1 MPEFIKSSVVLG
13 AVMAICRT
21 VVNSYD
27 NSRLKIAV
35 SVAVK
40 VCASSCTYNIIKK
53 YINKKP
59 YFLYSGIY
67 KLERRIVRLID
78 KMMDVLN
85 GFFAKMINNSIIF
98 TELKMIPEIE
108 SRDKLS
114 MVAIILMSI
123 CIGFMT
129 GKIAMGQSSTEM
141 LVSVWAVFIMGGILA
156 VCGNCRQII
165 KNSLIYRFF
174 NWLVKM

>member
-1 MPEFIKSSVVLG
+1 MPEFIKSSVILG
-13 AVMAICRT
+13 IVISLWRT

-35 SVAVK
+35 SAAAK
-40 VCASSCTYNIIKK
+40 VCVNSVTCNIIKK

-59 YFLYSGIY
+59 YFLYSGVY
-67 KLERRIVRLID
+67 KLGRGIVRLID

-85 GFFAKMINNSIIF
+85 GFFAGLLNNSIIF

-114 MVAIILMSI
+114 MVAITLMSI

-129 GKIAMGQSSTEM
+129 GKIVMGQSSTEM